1 MLVNGMPRNIAEY
14 IQASSRVGRKHDGI
28 VFSLFNPNQ
37 ARDKSYFENFNSF
50 HQAYYKF
57 VEPLSVTPFTENTIR
72 KMLTTMFVAFMRNS
86 VSGLTKNSEAKHFEP
101 EMADAFKTYIT
112 GRFGNSDYLNT
123 LLDDLIKSWA
133 AKKKRINNLTYATLL
148 KKTSTDVNP
157 FEEIWLTMNSLR
169 DIDTETYYRIND
181 LQTN

>member
-1 MLVNGMPRNIAEY
+1 
-14 IQASSRVGRKHDGI
+14 
-28 VFSLFNPNQ
+28 
-37 ARDKSYFENFNSF
+37 
-50 HQAYYKF
+50 
-57 VEPLSVTPFTENTIR
+57 
-72 KMLTTMFVAFMRNS
+72 MFVAFMRNS